1 MMKKSQR
8 DAVLLSLVREMITRG
23 SWCGETHI
31 QKAAY
36 FLQALLGVPLEFDF
50 ILYKHGPFSF
60 DLIDEITA
68 LRADALLRYQTRPY
82 PYGSSIVPTDE
93 AQSFLDSY
101 PKTLKRYADQIS
113 FVADKLGEMGVTD
126 LERLATALYVTLN
139 QDGQSG
145 QRAEQIP
152 LLKPHISLEE
162 ADLAVQRVDEIMGE
176 ARGLCISIS

>member
-8 DAVLLSLVREMITRG
+8 DAVLLSLVREMINKG

-60 DLIDEITA
+60 DLSDEITA
-68 LRADALLRYQTRPY
+68 LRGDALLRYKTRPS
-82 PYGSSIVPTDE
+82 PYGPSIVPTDV
-93 AQSFLDSY
+93 AQLFLDGY
-101 PKTLKRYADQIS
+101 PKTLKRYKDRIS
-113 FVADKLGEMGVTD
+113 FVADRLGNMGVAD

-139 QDGQSG
+139 QNGQSG
-145 QRAEQIP
+145 ERAEQIH

-162 ADLAVQRVDEIMGE
+162 ADLAVQKVDEIMEE
-176 ARGLCISIS
+176 ARDSRISIS